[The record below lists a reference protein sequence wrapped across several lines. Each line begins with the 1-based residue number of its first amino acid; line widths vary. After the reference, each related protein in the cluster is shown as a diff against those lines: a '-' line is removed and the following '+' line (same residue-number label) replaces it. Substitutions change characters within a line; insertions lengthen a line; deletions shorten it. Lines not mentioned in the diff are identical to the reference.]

1 MSNVAVFINTAAT
14 TVTVGTGLE
23 GDGSGGDPL
32 TIADPFPVGTL
43 TATAATITTVTATTV
58 NATNVVAS
66 GDVKAATYHVGAT
79 AGIDTTV
86 TTANLVGK
94 TLTITKGVVTGFA

>member
-1 MSNVAVFINTAAT
+1 MSNVAVFLNTGAT
-14 TVTVGTGLE
+14 TVTVGDGLT

-32 TIADPFPVGTL
+32 TIEDPLTLGSL
-43 TATAATITTVTATTV
+43 TATAATITTLTSTTA

-66 GDVKAATYHVGAT
+66 GDVKAATFHVGAA

-94 TLTITKGVVTGFA
+94 TLTISKGVVTGFA